1 MNKSL
6 SCGLT
11 LLILLSSCASQ
22 NATTEITSGAWRD
35 DLRYLARELPSRH
48 ISAFHAV
55 GREAFAGEVARL
67 DAAIP
72 GMNGDEVLVG
82 LMRIVALVGDGHTH
96 LDLPP
101 GYLRYPMELQ
111 WFGDE
116 LRVVAAAA
124 PYHSV
129 VGARVLAIGSTPIQE
144 VIARATHIVPRGEN
158 EGRTR
163 LLATMQLTSPEV
175 LHGLGLV
182 ANRKNAPFA
191 LELATGER
199 ATITFSPAGMGNFSS
214 WRLAA
219 GEKPPL
225 YLQRL
230 NEGWW
235 TEFLPDTQTLYFS
248 FTRYPP
254 GAEFQ
259 ERTVALGK
267 LIDESHARRLV
278 IDLRR
283 NGGGDFTRFRQVLLP
298 IIKARAAINK
308 KGGLFVITGPGTF
321 SAATVNAFDLRNEA
335 NAILVGGPTGMRPT
349 HYGEHAEFPLPNS
362 GFRISYSTQYYRI
375 GVETDSAVVPDRQ
388 IEPTWA
394 EFRAGRDPVMEW
406 ILSKANSVIPNER
419 Q

>member
-1 MNKSL
+1 MNRLL
-6 SCGLT
+6 SFGLT
-11 LLILLSSCASQ
+11 FLILLSSCAAK
-22 NATTEITSGAWRD
+22 NASTEITSAAWRD

-48 ISAFHAV
+48 IKAFHTV
-55 GREAFAGEVARL
+55 SRETFAGEVARL
-67 DAAIP
+67 EAAIP
-72 GMNGDEVLVG
+72 GLNGDEVLVG

-101 GYLRYPMELQ
+101 SFLRYPMELQ

-129 VGARVLAIGSTPIQE
+129 VGARVLAVGSTPIQ
-144 VIARATHIVPRGEN
+144 VVMARATQLVPRAEN
-158 EGRTR
+158 DGRTR
-163 LLATMQLTSPEV
+163 LIAATQLTSPEV

-182 ANRKNAPFA
+182 ASRDAPFA

-199 ATITFSPAGMGNFSS
+199 ATITLSPAGMGNFSS
-214 WRLAA
+214 WRLAV

-254 GAEFQ
+254 EAEFR
-259 ERTVALGK
+259 ERAVALGQ
-267 LIDESHARRLV
+267 LLDQSRARRLV

-283 NGGGDFTRFRQVLLP
+283 NQGGDFTRFRQVLLP
-298 IIKARAAINK
+298 IIKARVAITK

-321 SAATVNAFDLRNEA
+321 SAATVNALDLRNEA
-335 NAILVGGPTGMRPT
+335 NAILVGSPTGMRPT
-349 HYGEHAEFPLPNS
+349 HY
-362 GFRISYSTQYYRI
+362 
-375 GVETDSAVVPDRQ
+375 
-388 IEPTWA
+388 
-394 EFRAGRDPVMEW
+394 
-406 ILSKANSVIPNER
+406 
-419 Q
+419 